1 MQRTSLPILVARAR
15 PQVYMTSGGP
25 FFAAARVNKGSRRRN
40 LTTDTMQ
47 VLITK
52 YKQKLQALTA
62 VPQGVASILS
72 STGAKPATAGGPSSS
87 SSKEMNSGTES
98 KTAASGGAGVHKKT
112 VAEMDEEL
120 RLKMEEG
127 MGGAAGVE
135 YEDGKA
141 EGLKRGVKANMFRVI

>member
-1 MQRTSLPILVARAR
+1 MQRIALPTLVARAR
-15 PQVYMTSGGP
+15 PQVYMTPGGP
-25 FFAAARVNKGSRRRN
+25 FFAAATANKGSRRRN

-72 STGAKPATAGGPSSS
+72 TGSAKPATAGATSS
-87 SSKEMNSGTES
+87 SSKETSSSGTES
-98 KTAASGGAGVHKKT
+98 KNAAAGAGVHKKT
-112 VAEMDEEL
+112 VAELDEEL